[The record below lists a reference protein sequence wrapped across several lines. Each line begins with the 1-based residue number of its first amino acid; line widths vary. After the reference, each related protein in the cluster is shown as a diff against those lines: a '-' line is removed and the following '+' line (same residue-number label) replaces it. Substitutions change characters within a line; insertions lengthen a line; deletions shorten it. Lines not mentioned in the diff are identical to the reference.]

1 MHHARKLARGKAWRL
16 QRPKMAPPPSSISL
30 AIVLLCLP
38 LLPLHCSLEAT
49 APPPRPQPEAA
60 GQLGP
65 YRLVVDRRA
74 CSEQQALFVEPGER
88 LEVEWGYRCNNGT
101 EEGRGCRGTRP
112 LLSAARRLTLTD
124 ESAGLSVHSSSGHEA
139 RSVPAGLL
147 RPDREYL
154 LTLDVSGSSVSCRV
168 HTALERSADWPG
180 ADWIGG
186 GTQLR
191 STFTVRS
198 APTRATL
205 YASGLGCFSLSLN
218 GASVSGASPHSVGST
233 LMDPGWSTIPNMRL
247 LYTAYNV
254 SSKLRPGDNVL
265 GVRLGFCH
273 YGYIDQAFC
282 ISGHAERDSCR
293 AFLMVLSLTYEDGTT
308 HNITSTP
315 ARFAATT
322 AANPMTYSHL
332 YHGET
337 IDARMVEDGWDS
349 DPSFTLSRKWHPATV
364 YTPSTAYEGPRNG
377 ELTLMTMPPMGVA
390 EELRAISIKKLQLLP
405 QNAGRLLT
413 YYKSDRTKPMVEVK
427 GGYFGTVAPTP
438 NVSSEE
444 VCKQLCAK
452 DRQCVQV
459 TWRVASGGPLQQCES
474 YSAVNGT
481 LERTNPAAVRGW
493 VFPSTTTCPAGPT
506 AAKGVKYPTGCTWFV
521 ADGQKHFMNAKC
533 NLPPSAFPCAG
544 PCPCPCIHGMDI
556 QFVESSELAAIPVGS
571 NFTCDLMSG
580 CGSPFPNNV
589 TQHIFDFGQNFA
601 GSTKLTIKAPKGT
614 RVLIRHSE
622 FLQSCGDVIPQQ
634 CPIVGPGATSPTC
647 GAAMQE
653 GGWPCL
659 PDSRGPVSLDQSQG
673 GNQANQTSLFI
684 TNGSGVEVFS
694 PSFSYYGFRYAAIS
708 GLPEGFQPDKTTLT
722 ALRVN
727 TLAESHGGVKF
738 SSATPNGRTLNRI
751 QNAVRYT
758 FQSNLHSHPEDCP
771 QRERHGWTADS
782 QVSSAAQMLNFDLVN
797 FYANWHQTMEDV
809 QVLGCDVKTD
819 EQERRGTV
827 SADALTKG
835 LPTTPTTPVGKAR
848 PPWFSC
854 ASVWAPSGN
863 ASGAISDVVPFGGWG

>member
-1 MHHARKLARGKAWRL
+1 MVHLALAL
-16 QRPKMAPPPSSISL
+16 AAAAAALAASTYSPASL
-30 AIVLLCLP
+30 
-38 LLPLHCSLEAT
+38 S
-49 APPPRPQPEAA
+49 
-60 GQLGP
+60 LGP
-65 YRLVVDRRA
+65 HQLVVDRRA

-88 LEVEWGYRCNNGT
+88 LAVEWSYRCNNGT
-101 EEGRGCRGTRP
+101 GEERDCRGTRP
-112 LLSAARRLTLTD
+112 PLPAAHRLTLT
-124 ESAGLSVHSSSGHEA
+124 EACTGLLAHSGSGHEA

-154 LTLDVSGSSVSCRV
+154 LTLDVGESSVSCRV
-168 HTALERSADWPG
+168 HTALQRSAVWPG

-191 STFTVRS
+191 STFAVRS

-218 GASVSGASPHSVGST
+218 GASVSGASPHSVGSS

-315 ARFAATT
+315 ASFAATT

-337 IDARMVEDGWDS
+337 VDARMVEDGWDS
-349 DPSFTLSRKWHPATV
+349 DPNFALSRKWHPATV
-364 YTPSTAYEGPRNG
+364 YAASTAYEGPRNG

-390 EELRAISIKKLQLLP
+390 EERRAISIKKLQLLP
-405 QNAGRLLT
+405 QNAGRLLAYT
-413 YYKSDRTKPMVEVK
+413 SSTAACPGLNQTRPKPPCPKGWWEK
-427 GGYFGTVAPTP
+427 GGVCFQGCPSGATKRDPTSHRCYCDDGIATDKCAPGLTCTSVP
-438 NVSSEE
+438 GET
-444 VCKQLCAK
+444 KK
-452 DRQCVQV
+452 QCVDCDL
-459 TWRVASGGPLQQCES
+459 P
-474 YSAVNGT
+474 
-481 LERTNPAAVRGW
+481 
-493 VFPSTTTCPAGPT
+493 CPAGPT
-506 AAKGVKYPTGCTWFV
+506 AKGAYPTGCTWFV
-521 ADGQKHFMNAKC
+521 VNGQKHFMNSEC
-533 NLPPSAFPCAG
+533 NLPPSVFPCAG

-556 QFVESSELAAIPVGS
+556 QFVEPSELAAIPVAGS
-571 NFTCDLMSG
+571 NFTCDLMRSTG
-580 CGSPFPNNV
+580 CGSPFPNSSV
-589 TQHIFDFGQNFA
+589 AQHIFDFGQNFA
-601 GSTKLTIKAPKGT
+601 GTTKLTVKAPKGT
-614 RVLIRHSE
+614 RILIRHSE

-634 CPIVGPGATSPTC
+634 CPTAGPGAVSPTC

-708 GLPEGFQPDKTTLT
+708 GLPKGFEPDTTTLT

-727 TLAESHGGVKF
+727 TLAESHGGVNF
-738 SSATPNGRTLNRI
+738 SSANSTGRTLNRI

-758 FQSNLHSHPEDCP
+758 FQSNVHSHPEDCP
-771 QRERHGWTADS
+771 QREKHGWTADS
-782 QVSSAAQMLNFDLVN
+782 QLTSAAQLLNFDLDL
-797 FYANWHQTMEDV
+797 FYSNWERTMEDV
-809 QVLGCDVKTD
+809 QLLGCDVKTD
-819 EQERRGTV
+819 EQERRGSVPT
-827 SADALTKG
+827 DALTEG
-835 LPTTPTTPVGKAR
+835 LPTTPTTPVGKVR

-854 ASVWAPSGN
+854 SSVWAPSGN
-863 ASGAISDVVPFGGWG
+863 ASGAISDVVPFGGWEDFRPIQTGESR